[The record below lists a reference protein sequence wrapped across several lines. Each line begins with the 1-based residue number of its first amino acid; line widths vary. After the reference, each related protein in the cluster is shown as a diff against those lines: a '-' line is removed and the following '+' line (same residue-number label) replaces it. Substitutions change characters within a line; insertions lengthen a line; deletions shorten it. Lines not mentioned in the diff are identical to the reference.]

1 MSATHIPVVDSH
13 DPDGDSEGAPTV
25 PRAQELV
32 QAGLAVWVK
41 KFHEYERSG
50 MFLIDNSLRF
60 FTAIAA
66 LEDLQCGHGGQGT
79 VQSFPL
85 AGVITYRSKI
95 VSLKFSCFF

>member
-1 MSATHIPVVDSH
+1 MKGSH
-13 DPDGDSEGAPTV
+13 HSDGGSEGAPTV

-32 QAGLAVWVK
+32 QAGFSAGAHKRSVDQ
-41 KFHEYERSG
+41 ERSG

-85 AGVITYRSKI
+85 AGVITYRSNI
-95 VSLKFSCFF
+95 VSLEFSCFF